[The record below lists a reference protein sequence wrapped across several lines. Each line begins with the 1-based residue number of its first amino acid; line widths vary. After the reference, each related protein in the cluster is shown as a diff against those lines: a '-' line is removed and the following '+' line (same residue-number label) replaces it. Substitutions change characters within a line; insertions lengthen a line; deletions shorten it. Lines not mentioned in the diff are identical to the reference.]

1 MRRVRALA
9 VHLAGIE
16 QPAQQEQPAPAPL
29 RGECVALQSVQP
41 PCAVSPAA
49 LVHAVLPCATQQP
62 LPLLS
67 APSGVSS
74 RCPVTGERTVLLAVF
89 VCAVRR
95 GRPPSAA
102 ELCLARAKVLAL
114 GRRLREAPVVRDEQG
129 RAIALGPGDRRAIF
143 FDALEYEGRAT
154 RAYALVSI
162 PASASPETPVPGIVL
177 VHGGGGSAFQEWVD
191 LWAERGY
198 AAISIA
204 VEGQTDAREPRED
217 GRGAWLR
224 HEWAGPSRVGIYGD
238 MAKPLADQWMY
249 HAVADTVMANS
260 LLRSVPAVNAGKVGV
275 MGISWGGVVTSTVI
289 GIDSRFAFAIPTYGC
304 GHKFDSANQYGA
316 ALGGM

>member
-9 VHLAGIE
+9 VHLAGKG
-16 QPAQQEQPAPAPL
+16 QAAQQEQPAPAPL
-29 RGECVALQSVQP
+29 RGECVAPQSVP
-41 PCAVSPAA
+41 PHC
-49 LVHAVLPCATQQP
+49 AVLPCATQQP

-95 GRPPSAA
+95 GLPPSAA

-154 RAYALVSI
+154 RAYALVCI
-162 PASASPETPVPGIVL
+162 PAGASPETPVPGIVL

-249 HAVADTVMANS
+249 HAVADTVLANS

-316 ALGGM
+316 ALGGK